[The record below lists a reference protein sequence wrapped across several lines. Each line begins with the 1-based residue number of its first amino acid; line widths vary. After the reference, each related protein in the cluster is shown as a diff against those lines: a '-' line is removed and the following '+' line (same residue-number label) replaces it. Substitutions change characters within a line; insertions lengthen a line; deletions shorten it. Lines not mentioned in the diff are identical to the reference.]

1 MSKGLELPN
10 SLMGPQL
17 SVCWLSS
24 ERGQRG
30 EEVRREGRSG
40 VPWRDLKVMQG
51 GSALCRGQRA
61 TQGRQQ
67 E

>member
-1 MSKGLELPN
+1 MSKGSELPS
-10 SLMGPQL
+10 SLVGPQL

-51 GSALCRGQRA
+51 GSALCRVQRA
-61 TQGRQQ
+61 SQGHQQ

>member
-1 MSKGLELPN
+1 MNKGSELPS
-10 SLMGPQL
+10 SLVGPQL

-40 VPWRDLKVMQG
+40 SLG
-51 GSALCRGQRA
+51 GI
-61 TQGRQQ
+61 
-67 E
+67 